1 MFGHRSADLM
11 PSRTA
16 QGKTAQSAVLP
27 CEVSEGIRSPDAVTE
42 AAAFL
47 TAAERAGGE
56 MNSPCDVNYFNFA
69 QIVLTL
75 LLKRRK
81 GNTVEKMRFWGKT

>member
-1 MFGHRSADLM
+1 MRKY
-11 PSRTA
+11 A
-16 QGKTAQSAVLP
+16 QIVTSKVFSKQQSPAVLP

-47 TAAERAGGE
+47 TAAERAGEE

-81 GNTVEKMRFWGKT
+81 GNTV

>member
-1 MFGHRSADLM
+1 MRKY
-11 PSRTA
+11 A
-16 QGKTAQSAVLP
+16 QIVTSKVFSKQQSPAVLP

-69 QIVLTL
+69 QVVLTL

-81 GNTVEKMRFWGKT
+81 GNTV